1 MTVIG
6 NNSANN
12 SNSLVNTS
20 STGVLGADGNTAA
33 TSFLDILSMLSSPG
47 EVSASISKSDLL
59 ISELSPETEPS
70 TLALL
75 QKFLDQE
82 KISTPLLSE
91 DSQEGLSGMSVP
103 KFIDFLNREM
113 LHDKVSGG
121 PEIMLHDPD
130 SSENQNVFLKLVM
143 EEIKKVFPQKGVE
156 SNDNYGE
163 LKNNYTVNS
172 PLETIK
178 EPTNNLLGH
187 KLPEF
192 SEMLFNT
199 TIMDAPKPTVVSI
212 DLEHIVAALPEN
224 HDNVKI
230 TKIFINSEYY
240 NDDNSGELTKAAIS
254 KLELIIRP
262 NSAELDFKAD
272 EKAPITKV
280 INFKNGDAEAD
291 KIINL
296 AIDKPKETALVLNLS
311 LENMRDKNIF
321 PQKVNLRFSEPKPSS
336 TNRVVDFIEQTHL
349 KASHL
354 KASGVEQFNDFSH
367 VGIVNSSKGS
377 EKSSQVGSPIEIH
390 IFKPPAQEEL
400 ITRQP
405 LNFVGADE
413 LTEGFAENLVSRL
426 NSLVSGEFENRQML
440 NNLRSSIS
448 KNEAISNL
456 DDNLR
461 LPISDILTA
470 VKRKTK
476 TRLLVSTADVVS
488 YRDPVISKEKP
499 AFDFQWLS
507 MIGNKEPN
515 LDEIMIENKQN
526 ILMNRGG
533 IDTSEPKL
541 VSGNLIE
548 RPGFQAVTNPSE
560 ALVRQNT
567 LNIGQN
573 SAVNSLNLYE
583 AQFSSRLGMLLAD
596 QIAKGTEN
604 FELQLEPE
612 SFGKVRVNVSLESSN
627 VEVKMVAENSAAV
640 MALRGSENILQLIAE
655 QNGLK
660 LSEYSVD
667 MQNSQNGDNTNRK
680 DGSSRNED
688 EVAEALKEAD
698 DENTSTISENEYQL
712 NLLA

>member
-12 SNSLVNTS
+12 SNSLANTS
-20 STGVLGADGNTAA
+20 PTGVLGADGNTAA

-59 ISELSPETEPS
+59 INELSSETEPS

-91 DSQEGLSGMSVP
+91 ESQEGLSGMSVP
-103 KFIDFLNREM
+103 KFIDFLNREIT
-113 LHDKVSGG
+113 HDKVSVGS
-121 PEIMLHDPD
+121 EIKPDPD
-130 SSENQNVFLKLVM
+130 NSENQNLLLKLVL
-143 EEIKKVFPQKGVE
+143 EEIKKVFPQKG
-156 SNDNYGE
+156 GE
-163 LKNNYTVNS
+163 LKDNSTVK
-172 PLETIK
+172 PQLETIK
-178 EPTNNLLGH
+178 EPTSNLLGH

-192 SEMLFNT
+192 SKMLFNT
-199 TIMDAPKPTVVSI
+199 TIMDEPKPTVVSI
-212 DLEHIVAALPEN
+212 DLKHIVAALPED
-224 HDNVKI
+224 HDNVEI
-230 TKIFINSEYY
+230 TKIFVNSE
-240 NDDNSGELTKAAIS
+240 DDNAVDLTKGAIS

-272 EKAPITKV
+272 EKAPIAKV
-280 INFKNGDAEAD
+280 INFKNDEAKAD

-296 AIDKPKETALVLNLS
+296 EIDKPKETALVLNLS
-311 LENMRDKNIF
+311 LENVRDKNIF
-321 PQKVNLRFSEPKPSS
+321 PQKVNLRFSEPKPPS
-336 TNRVVDFIEQTHL
+336 TNLVVDFIRQTNV
-349 KASHL
+349 KAP
-354 KASGVEQFNDFSH
+354 GVEQFNDFSH
-367 VGIVNSSKGS
+367 VGIVNSPKGS
-377 EKSSQVGSPIEIH
+377 EISSQVGSPIEIH
-390 IFKPPAQEEL
+390 IFKPPVQEEL

-476 TRLLVSTADVVS
+476 TRLMVSTADVVS
-488 YRDPVISKEKP
+488 YRDPVNSKEKP

-507 MIGNKEPN
+507 VIGNREAN
-515 LDEIMIENKQN
+515 LDEIMIEAKQN
-526 ILMNRGG
+526 IRMNRVG

-548 RPGFQAVTNPSE
+548 RPGFQAVTNPVE

-567 LNIGQN
+567 PTIGQN

-698 DENTSTISENEYQL
+698 DENTSAISENEYKL

>member
-12 SNSLVNTS
+12 SNSLTNTS
-20 STGVLGADGNTAA
+20 PTGVLVADGNTAP

-47 EVSASISKSDLL
+47 DVLPSTSKSDLW
-59 ISELSPETEPS
+59 ITELSEENEPS

-82 KISTPLLSE
+82 KIPTPLLGEESH
-91 DSQEGLSGMSVP
+91 EGLSGMSVP
-103 KFIDFLNREM
+103 KFIDFLNREIT
-113 LHDKVSGG
+113 HDKVSVDS
-121 PEIMLHDPD
+121 EIRVLDPD
-130 SSENQNVFLKLVM
+130 DSADQNLPLKLIL
-143 EEIKKVFPQKGVE
+143 EEIKKVFLQTSGQ
-156 SNDNYGE
+156 
-163 LKNNYTVNS
+163 LKDDYTVKS
-172 PLETIK
+172 QSETIK
-178 EPTNNLLGH
+178 ESSSNLLEH

-192 SEMLFNT
+192 SKMLFNT
-199 TIMDAPKPTVVSI
+199 TIMDEPKPMVVSI
-212 DLEHIVAALPEN
+212 DLEHIVAALPE
-224 HDNVKI
+224 DSENVKI
-230 TKIFINSEYY
+230 TKIFVNSE
-240 NDDNSGELTKAAIS
+240 DDKATDLTKSAIS
-254 KLELIIRP
+254 KLELIIGP
-262 NSAELDFKAD
+262 KSAEIDFKAD

-280 INFKNGDAEAD
+280 INLKNGYDEAD
-291 KIINL
+291 KVINIE
-296 AIDKPKETALVLNLS
+296 IDKSKETALLLNLS
-311 LENMRDKNIF
+311 LENVRSKNIF
-321 PQKVNLRFSEPKPSS
+321 PQKVNLKFSEPKPPS
-336 TNRVVDFIEQTHL
+336 TNLVVDFIQQTDV
-349 KASHL
+349 KAP
-354 KASGVEQFNDFSH
+354 GVEQFNDFNH
-367 VGIVNSSKGS
+367 VGIVNSSNES
-377 EKSSQVGSPIEIH
+377 EKSSQVESPIKIH
-390 IFKPPAQEEL
+390 IFRPPVQEEI

-426 NSLVSGEFENRQML
+426 NSLLSGEFENRQML

-476 TRLLVSTADVVS
+476 TRLMVSTADVVS
-488 YRDPVISKEKP
+488 YRDTVNSKEKP

-507 MIGNKEPN
+507 VIGNKEAN
-515 LDEIMIENKQN
+515 LDKILIENKQN
-526 ILMNRGG
+526 IRMNRVG

-541 VSGNLIE
+541 VSGNFIE
-548 RPGFQAVTNPSE
+548 RPGFQAVTNPAE

-640 MALRGSENILQLIAE
+640 MALRGNENILQLIAE

-660 LSEYSVD
+660 LSEYSVE
-667 MQNSQNGDNTNRK
+667 MQNNQNGDNTNRK
-680 DGSSRNED
+680 DGSSSNED
-688 EVAEALKEAD
+688 EVAEALKELD
-698 DENTSTISENEYQL
+698 DENTSTISENEYKL

>member
-12 SNSLVNTS
+12 SNSLANTS
-20 STGVLGADGNTAA
+20 PTGVLGADGNTAA
-33 TSFLDILSMLSSPG
+33 TSFLDIISMLSSPG

-59 ISELSPETEPS
+59 INELSSETEPS

-91 DSQEGLSGMSVP
+91 ESQEGLSGMSVP
-103 KFIDFLNREM
+103 KFIDFLNREIT
-113 LHDKVSGG
+113 HDAVSVGSEIKV
-121 PEIMLHDPD
+121 LDPD
-130 SSENQNVFLKLVM
+130 DSENKNVLLKLVL
-143 EEIKKVFPQKGVE
+143 EEIKKVFPQKG
-156 SNDNYGE
+156 GE
-163 LKNNYTVNS
+163 LKDNSTVKS
-172 PLETIK
+172 QLETIK
-178 EPTNNLLGH
+178 EPTSNLLGH

-192 SEMLFNT
+192 SKMLFNT
-199 TIMDAPKPTVVSI
+199 TIMDEPKPTVVSI
-212 DLEHIVAALPEN
+212 DLDHIVAALPED
-224 HDNVKI
+224 HDNVEI
-230 TKIFINSEYY
+230 TKIFVNSEDDFV
-240 NDDNSGELTKAAIS
+240 NSEDDNAADLTKGAIS
-254 KLELIIRP
+254 KLDLIIRP

-272 EKAPITKV
+272 EKAPIAKV
-280 INFKNGDAEAD
+280 INLKNGEAKAD

-296 AIDKPKETALVLNLS
+296 EIDKPKETALVLNLS
-311 LENMRDKNIF
+311 LENVRDKNIF
-321 PQKVNLRFSEPKPSS
+321 PQKVNLRFSEPKPPS
-336 TNRVVDFIEQTHL
+336 TNLVVDFIQQTNI
-349 KASHL
+349 KAP
-354 KASGVEQFNDFSH
+354 GVEQFNDFSH
-367 VGIVNSSKGS
+367 VGIVNSPKGS
-377 EKSSQVGSPIEIH
+377 DISSQVGSPIEIH
-390 IFKPPAQEEL
+390 IFKPPVQEEL

-476 TRLLVSTADVVS
+476 TRLMVSTADVVS
-488 YRDPVISKEKP
+488 YRDPVNSKEKP

-507 MIGNKEPN
+507 VIGNKEAN
-515 LDEIMIENKQN
+515 LDEIMIETKQN
-526 ILMNRGG
+526 IRVNRVG
-533 IDTSEPKL
+533 IDTNEPKL

-548 RPGFQAVTNPSE
+548 RPGFQAATNPAE

-567 LNIGQN
+567 PNIGQN

-698 DENTSTISENEYQL
+698 DENTSTISENEYKL

>member
-12 SNSLVNTS
+12 SNSLANTS
-20 STGVLGADGNTAA
+20 PTGVLGADGNAAA

-59 ISELSPETEPS
+59 INELSSETEPS

-82 KISTPLLSE
+82 KISTPLLGEESE
-91 DSQEGLSGMSVP
+91 EGLSGMSVP
-103 KFIDFLNREM
+103 KFIDFLNREIT
-113 LHDKVSGG
+113 HDKVSVGS
-121 PEIMLHDPD
+121 EIKALDPD
-130 SSENQNVFLKLVM
+130 DSKNQNVLLKLVL
-143 EEIKKVFPQKGVE
+143 EEIKKVFPQKG
-156 SNDNYGE
+156 GE
-163 LKNNYTVNS
+163 LKDKYTVKS
-172 PLETIK
+172 QLETIK
-178 EPTNNLLGH
+178 EPTSNLLGH

-192 SEMLFNT
+192 SKMLFNT
-199 TIMDAPKPTVVSI
+199 TIMDEPKPTVVSI
-212 DLEHIVAALPEN
+212 DLEHIVAALPED
-224 HDNVKI
+224 HDNVEI
-230 TKIFINSEYY
+230 TKIFVNSE
-240 NDDNSGELTKAAIS
+240 DDNAVDLTKGAIS

-272 EKAPITKV
+272 EKAPIAKG
-280 INFKNGDAEAD
+280 INFKNDEAKAD

-296 AIDKPKETALVLNLS
+296 EIDKPKETALVLNLS
-311 LENMRDKNIF
+311 LENVRDKNIF
-321 PQKVNLRFSEPKPSS
+321 PQKVNLRFSEPKPPS
-336 TNRVVDFIEQTHL
+336 TNLVVDFIRQTNL
-349 KASHL
+349 KAH
-354 KASGVEQFNDFSH
+354 GVEQFNDFSH
-367 VGIVNSSKGS
+367 VGIVNSPKGS
-377 EKSSQVGSPIEIH
+377 EISSPVGSPIEIH
-390 IFKPPAQEEL
+390 IFKPPVQEEL

-440 NNLRSSIS
+440 NNLRSTIS
-448 KNEAISNL
+448 KNEAINNL

-476 TRLLVSTADVVS
+476 TRLMVSTADVVS
-488 YRDPVISKEKP
+488 YRAPVNSKEKP

-507 MIGNKEPN
+507 VIGNKEAN
-515 LDEIMIENKQN
+515 LDEIMIEAKQN
-526 ILMNRGG
+526 IRMNRVG

-548 RPGFQAVTNPSE
+548 RPGFQAVTNIAE
-560 ALVRQNT
+560 VLVRQNT
-567 LNIGQN
+567 PTIGQN

-688 EVAEALKEAD
+688 EVAEALQEAD
-698 DENTSTISENEYQL
+698 DENTSTISENEYKL

>member
-12 SNSLVNTS
+12 SNSLANTS
-20 STGVLGADGNTAA
+20 PTGVLGADGNTAA

-59 ISELSPETEPS
+59 INELSSETEPS

-91 DSQEGLSGMSVP
+91 ESQEGLSGMSVP
-103 KFIDFLNREM
+103 KFIDFLNREIT
-113 LHDKVSGG
+113 HDAVSVGSEIKV
-121 PEIMLHDPD
+121 LDPD
-130 SSENQNVFLKLVM
+130 NSENQNVLLKLVL
-143 EEIKKVFPQKGVE
+143 EEIKKVFPQKG
-156 SNDNYGE
+156 GE
-163 LKNNYTVNS
+163 LKDNSTVKS
-172 PLETIK
+172 QLETIK
-178 EPTNNLLGH
+178 EPTSNLLGH

-192 SEMLFNT
+192 SKMLFNT
-199 TIMDAPKPTVVSI
+199 TIMDEPKPTVVSI
-212 DLEHIVAALPEN
+212 DLDHIVAALPED
-224 HDNVKI
+224 HDNVEI
-230 TKIFINSEYY
+230 TKIFVNSEDDFV
-240 NDDNSGELTKAAIS
+240 NSEDDNAADLTKGAIS
-254 KLELIIRP
+254 KLDLIIRP

-272 EKAPITKV
+272 EKAPIAKV
-280 INFKNGDAEAD
+280 INLKNGEAKAD

-296 AIDKPKETALVLNLS
+296 EIDKPKETALVLNLS
-311 LENMRDKNIF
+311 LENVRDKNIF
-321 PQKVNLRFSEPKPSS
+321 PQKVNLRFSEPKPPS
-336 TNRVVDFIEQTHL
+336 TNLVVDFIQQTNI
-349 KASHL
+349 KAP
-354 KASGVEQFNDFSH
+354 GVEQFNDFSH
-367 VGIVNSSKGS
+367 VGIVNSPKGS
-377 EKSSQVGSPIEIH
+377 DISSQVGSPIEIH
-390 IFKPPAQEEL
+390 IFKPPVQEEL

-476 TRLLVSTADVVS
+476 TRLMVSTADVVS
-488 YRDPVISKEKP
+488 YRDPVNSKEKP

-507 MIGNKEPN
+507 VIGNKEAN
-515 LDEIMIENKQN
+515 LDEIMIETKQN
-526 ILMNRGG
+526 IRVNRVG
-533 IDTSEPKL
+533 IDTNEPKL

-548 RPGFQAVTNPSE
+548 RPGFQAATNPAE

-567 LNIGQN
+567 PNIGQN

-627 VEVKMVAENSAAV
+627 VEVKMIAENSAAV

-688 EVAEALKEAD
+688 EVAEASKEVN
-698 DENTSTISENEYQL
+698 DENTSTISENEYKL

>member
-12 SNSLVNTS
+12 SNSLANTS
-20 STGVLGADGNTAA
+20 PTGVLGADGNTAA

-59 ISELSPETEPS
+59 INELSSETEPS

-91 DSQEGLSGMSVP
+91 ESQEGLSGMSVP
-103 KFIDFLNREM
+103 KFIDFLNREIT
-113 LHDKVSGG
+113 HDKVSVGS
-121 PEIMLHDPD
+121 EIKALVDPD
-130 SSENQNVFLKLVM
+130 DSENQNVLLKLVL
-143 EEIKKVFPQKGVE
+143 EEIKKVFPQKG
-156 SNDNYGE
+156 GE
-163 LKNNYTVNS
+163 LKDNSTVKS
-172 PLETIK
+172 QLETIK
-178 EPTNNLLGH
+178 EPTSNLLGH

-192 SEMLFNT
+192 SKMLFNT
-199 TIMDAPKPTVVSI
+199 TIMDEPKPTVVSI
-212 DLEHIVAALPEN
+212 DLDHIVAALPED

-230 TKIFINSEYY
+230 TKIFVNSE
-240 NDDNSGELTKAAIS
+240 DDNAVDLTKGAIS

-272 EKAPITKV
+272 EKAAIAKV
-280 INFKNGDAEAD
+280 INFKNDEAKAD

-296 AIDKPKETALVLNLS
+296 EIDKLKETALVLNLS
-311 LENMRDKNIF
+311 LENVRDKNIF
-321 PQKVNLRFSEPKPSS
+321 PQKVNLRFSEPKPPS
-336 TNRVVDFIEQTHL
+336 TNLVVDFIRQTNV
-349 KASHL
+349 KAP
-354 KASGVEQFNDFSH
+354 GVEQFNDFSH
-367 VGIVNSSKGS
+367 VGIVNSLKGS
-377 EKSSQVGSPIEIH
+377 EISSQVGSPIEIH
-390 IFKPPAQEEL
+390 IFKPPVQQEL

-476 TRLLVSTADVVS
+476 TRLMVSTADVVS
-488 YRDPVISKEKP
+488 YRDPVNSKEKP

-507 MIGNKEPN
+507 VIGNKEAN
-515 LDEIMIENKQN
+515 LDEIMIEAKQN
-526 ILMNRGG
+526 IRMNRVG

-548 RPGFQAVTNPSE
+548 RPGFQAATNPAE

-567 LNIGQN
+567 PNIGQN

-688 EVAEALKEAD
+688 EVAEALKEVD
-698 DENTSTISENEYQL
+698 DENTSTISENEYKL

>member
-20 STGVLGADGNTAA
+20 PTGVLGTDGNTAA
-33 TSFLDILSMLSSPG
+33 TSFLDILSLLSSPE
-47 EVSASISKSDLL
+47 EVSSSISKSDLL
-59 ISELSPETEPS
+59 ISELSAETEPS

-91 DSQEGLSGMSVP
+91 ESREGLSGMSVP
-103 KFIDFLNREM
+103 KFIDFLNKEIT
-113 LHDKVSGG
+113 HDKVSVGS
-121 PEIMLHDPD
+121 EINVQDPD
-130 SSENQNVFLKLVM
+130 SSENQNVLLKLVL
-143 EEIKKVFPQKGVE
+143 EEIKKVFSQKGVE
-156 SNDNYGE
+156 LNDNYGE
-163 LKNNYTVNS
+163 LNDNYGELNDNYKVKS
-172 PLETIK
+172 PLEAIK
-178 EPTNNLLGH
+178 EPRNNLLEH

-192 SEMLFNT
+192 SKMLFNT
-199 TIMDAPKPTVVSI
+199 TIMDAPKPTLVSI

-224 HDNVKI
+224 HDIVKI
-230 TKIFINSEYY
+230 TKIFVNSE
-240 NDDNSGELTKAAIS
+240 DDNSVELTKGAIS

-272 EKAPITKV
+272 EKAPIAKV
-280 INFKNGDAEAD
+280 MNFKNGDAEAD

-296 AIDKPKETALVLNLS
+296 EIDKPKETALVLNLS

-336 TNRVVDFIEQTHL
+336 TNLAVDFIRQTNV
-349 KASHL
+349 KAP
-354 KASGVEQFNDFSH
+354 GVEQFNDFSH
-367 VGIVNSSKGS
+367 VGIVKSPKGS
-377 EKSSQVGSPIEIH
+377 EISSQVGSPIEIH
-390 IFKPPAQEEL
+390 IFKPPVQEEL
-400 ITRQP
+400 VTRQP

-413 LTEGFAENLVSRL
+413 LTEDFAKNLVSRL
-426 NSLVSGEFENRQML
+426 NSLVSGEFQNRQML

-476 TRLLVSTADVVS
+476 TRLMVSTADVVS
-488 YRDPVISKEKP
+488 YRDPVNSKEKP

-507 MIGNKEPN
+507 VIGNKEAN
-515 LDEIMIENKQN
+515 LDEIMVETKQN
-526 ILMNRGG
+526 IRMNRVG
-533 IDTSEPKL
+533 IDTNEPKL
-541 VSGNLIE
+541 VSGNLLE
-548 RPGFQAVTNPSE
+548 RPGFQAVTNPAE
-560 ALVRQNT
+560 ALARQNT
-567 LNIGQN
+567 SNIGQN

-660 LSEYSVD
+660 LSEYSVN
-667 MQNSQNGDNTNRK
+667 MQNSQNGDNTNRR

-698 DENTSTISENEYQL
+698 DENTSTISENEYKL

>member
-12 SNSLVNTS
+12 SNSLANTS
-20 STGVLGADGNTAA
+20 PTGVLGADGNIAA

-47 EVSASISKSDLL
+47 EVSASNSKSDLW
-59 ISELSPETEPS
+59 INELSSENKPS

-82 KISTPLLSE
+82 KISTPLFGE
-91 DSQEGLSGMSVP
+91 GSQEGLSGMSVP
-103 KFIDFLNREM
+103 KFIDFLNREIT
-113 LHDKVSGG
+113 HDKISVDS
-121 PEIMLHDPD
+121 ETRVLDPD
-130 SSENQNVFLKLVM
+130 DSADQNVLLKLVL
-143 EEIKKVFPQKGVE
+143 EEIKKVFLQT
-156 SNDNYGE
+156 SGE
-163 LKNNYTVNS
+163 LKDNYIVKS
-172 PLETIK
+172 QLETIK
-178 EPTNNLLGH
+178 EPNSNLLEH

-192 SEMLFNT
+192 SKMLFNT
-199 TIMDAPKPTVVSI
+199 TIMDEPRPTVVSI
-212 DLEHIVAALPEN
+212 DLEHIVAALPEDS
-224 HDNVKI
+224 DNVKI
-230 TKIFINSEYY
+230 TKIFVNSE
-240 NDDNSGELTKAAIS
+240 NDNAGDLTKSAIS
-254 KLELIIRP
+254 KLELMIGP
-262 NSAELDFKAD
+262 NSAEIDFKAD

-280 INFKNGDAEAD
+280 INLKSSNVEAD
-291 KIINL
+291 KIINIE
-296 AIDKPKETALVLNLS
+296 IDKLKETALILNLS
-311 LENMRDKNIF
+311 LENVRSKNLF
-321 PQKVNLRFSEPKPSS
+321 PQKVNLRFSEPKPPS
-336 TNRVVDFIEQTHL
+336 TNLVLNFIQQTNV
-349 KASHL
+349 KSPR
-354 KASGVEQFNDFSH
+354 VEQFNDFSH
-367 VGIVNSSKGS
+367 VGIVSSSKES
-377 EKSSQVGSPIEIH
+377 EKSSQVGSPIKIQ
-390 IFKPPAQEEL
+390 IFRPTVQEEV

-476 TRLLVSTADVVS
+476 TRLMVSTADVVS
-488 YRDPVISKEKP
+488 YRDPVNSKEKL

-507 MIGNKEPN
+507 VIGNKEAN
-515 LDEIMIENKQN
+515 LDEIMIDTKQD
-526 ILMNRGG
+526 IRTNRVG

-541 VSGNLIE
+541 ASGSLTE
-548 RPGFQAVTNPSE
+548 RPGFQAVTNPAD
-560 ALVRQNT
+560 ALLRQNT
-567 LNIGQN
+567 PNIGQN
-573 SAVNSLNLYE
+573 SSINSLNLYE

-596 QIAKGTEN
+596 QITKGTEN

-698 DENTSTISENEYQL
+698 DENTSAISESEYKL

>member
-6 NNSANN
+6 NNSTNN
-12 SNSLVNTS
+12 SNSLANTS
-20 STGVLGADGNTAA
+20 PTGVLGADGNAAA

-47 EVSASISKSDLL
+47 EVSASISKSDLW
-59 ISELSPETEPS
+59 INELSSETEPS

-82 KISTPLLSE
+82 KISTPHLGE
-91 DSQEGLSGMSVP
+91 ESQEGLSGMSVP
-103 KFIDFLNREM
+103 KFIDFLNREIT
-113 LHDKVSGG
+113 HDKVSVGS
-121 PEIMLHDPD
+121 EIRVLDPD
-130 SSENQNVFLKLVM
+130 DAENQNVLLKLVL
-143 EEIKKVFPQKGVE
+143 EEIKKVYPQTG
-156 SNDNYGE
+156 GE
-163 LKNNYTVNS
+163 LKDNYTVKS
-172 PLETIK
+172 QSETIN
-178 EPTNNLLGH
+178 EPTSNFLAQ

-192 SEMLFNT
+192 SKMLLNT
-199 TIMDAPKPTVVSI
+199 TIMDEPKPTVVSI
-212 DLEHIVAALPEN
+212 DLEHVVAALPED

-230 TKIFINSEYY
+230 TKIFVNSA
-240 NDDNSGELTKAAIS
+240 DDNAVDLTKGAIS

-262 NSAELDFKAD
+262 NSAEIDFKAD
-272 EKAPITKV
+272 EKAPITKMV
-280 INFKNGDAEAD
+280 NFKNGVNEAD

-296 AIDKPKETALVLNLS
+296 EIDKSKETALVFNLS
-311 LENMRDKNIF
+311 LENVRDENNF
-321 PQKVNLRFSEPKPSS
+321 PQKVNLRFSEPKPPA
-336 TNRVVDFIEQTHL
+336 TNLLVDFIQQTNV
-349 KASHL
+349 KAP
-354 KASGVEQFNDFSH
+354 GVEQFNDFSH
-367 VGIVNSSKGS
+367 VGIVNSSKES
-377 EKSSQVGSPIEIH
+377 EISSQVGSPFKIH
-390 IFKPPAQEEL
+390 IFKPSVQEEL

-405 LNFVGADE
+405 LNFVGADD
-413 LTEGFAENLVSRL
+413 LSEGFAENLVSRL

-476 TRLLVSTADVVS
+476 TRLMVSTADVVS
-488 YRDPVISKEKP
+488 YRGSVNSKEKP
-499 AFDFQWLS
+499 SFDFQWLS
-507 MIGNKEPN
+507 LIGNEEAN
-515 LDEIMIENKQN
+515 LDEIVIETKQN
-526 ILMNRGG
+526 FRTNRVG
-533 IDTSEPKL
+533 IDTNEPKL
-541 VSGNLIE
+541 VSGNLLE
-548 RPGFQAVTNPSE
+548 RPGFQAVTNPAE
-560 ALVRQNT
+560 GLARQNT
-567 LNIGQN
+567 PNIGQN
-573 SAVNSLNLYE
+573 SLVNSLNLYE

-596 QIAKGTEN
+596 QIAKGTET

-627 VEVKMVAENSAAV
+627 VEVKMVADNSAAV

-667 MQNSQNGDNTNRK
+667 MQNSQNGDNNRK

-688 EVAEALKEAD
+688 DVAEALKEAD
-698 DENTSTISENEYQL
+698 DEETSTISENEYKL

>member
-6 NNSANN
+6 NNSTNN
-12 SNSLVNTS
+12 SNSLANTS
-20 STGVLGADGNTAA
+20 PTGVLGADGNTAA

-47 EVSASISKSDLL
+47 EVSASISKSDLW
-59 ISELSPETEPS
+59 INELSSETEPS

-82 KISTPLLSE
+82 KISTPHLGE
-91 DSQEGLSGMSVP
+91 ESQEGFSGMSVP
-103 KFIDFLNREM
+103 KLIGFLNRE
-113 LHDKVSGG
+113 
-121 PEIMLHDPD
+121 IMHEKASLGSKIRVLDPD
-130 SSENQNVFLKLVM
+130 DSENQNVLLKLVL
-143 EEIKKVFPQKGVE
+143 EEIKKAFPQTGGK
-156 SNDNYGE
+156 
-163 LKNNYTVNS
+163 LKDNYTVKS
-172 PLETIK
+172 QLETFS
-178 EPTNNLLGH
+178 EPTSDFLAQ

-192 SEMLFNT
+192 SKMLLNT
-199 TIMDAPKPTVVSI
+199 TIMDEPKPTVISI
-212 DLEHIVAALPEN
+212 DLEHVVAALPED

-230 TKIFINSEYY
+230 TKIFVNSA
-240 NDDNSGELTKAAIS
+240 DDNAVDLTKGAIS

-262 NSAELDFKAD
+262 HSAEIDFKAD
-272 EKAPITKV
+272 EKAPITKMV
-280 INFKNGDAEAD
+280 NFKNGVAEAD

-296 AIDKPKETALVLNLS
+296 EIDKSKETALVFNLS
-311 LENMRDKNIF
+311 LENVRDENSF
-321 PQKVNLRFSEPKPSS
+321 PQKVNLRFSEPKPPSA
-336 TNRVVDFIEQTHL
+336 NLAADFIQQTNV
-349 KASHL
+349 KEP
-354 KASGVEQFNDFSH
+354 GVEQFNDFSH
-367 VGIVNSSKGS
+367 VGVVNSSKES
-377 EKSSQVGSPIEIH
+377 EISSQAGSPFKIH
-390 IFKPPAQEEL
+390 IFKPSVQEEL

-405 LNFVGADE
+405 LNFVGADD
-413 LTEGFAENLVSRL
+413 LSEGFAENLVSRL

-470 VKRKTK
+470 IKRKTK
-476 TRLLVSTADVVS
+476 TRLMVSTADVVS
-488 YRDPVISKEKP
+488 YRGSVNSKEKP
-499 AFDFQWLS
+499 SFDFQWLS
-507 MIGNKEPN
+507 LIGNEEAN
-515 LDEIMIENKQN
+515 LDDIMIETKQN
-526 ILMNRGG
+526 IRTNRVGV
-533 IDTSEPKL
+533 DTNEPKL
-541 VSGNLIE
+541 VSGNLLE
-548 RPGFQAVTNPSE
+548 RPGFQTVTNPVDGL
-560 ALVRQNT
+560 ARQNT
-567 LNIGQN
+567 PNIGQN
-573 SAVNSLNLYE
+573 SSVNSLNLYE

-596 QIAKGTEN
+596 QIAKGTET

-667 MQNSQNGDNTNRK
+667 MQNSQNGDNNRK

-688 EVAEALKEAD
+688 DVAEVLKEAD
-698 DENTSTISENEYQL
+698 DENTSTISENEYKL

>member
-12 SNSLVNTS
+12 SNSLANTS
-20 STGVLGADGNTAA
+20 LTGVLGADGNTAA

-59 ISELSPETEPS
+59 INELSSETEPS

-82 KISTPLLSE
+82 KISTPLLGE
-91 DSQEGLSGMSVP
+91 KSQEGLSGMSVP
-103 KFIDFLNREM
+103 KFIDFLNREIK
-113 LHDKVSGG
+113 HDKVSVD
-121 PEIMLHDPD
+121 PEIRVLDPD
-130 SSENQNVFLKLVM
+130 DSADKNLPLKLVL
-143 EEIKKVFPQKGVE
+143 EEIKKAFPQT
-156 SNDNYGE
+156 SGE
-163 LKNNYTVNS
+163 LKDNYTVKS
-172 PLETIK
+172 QSETIK
-178 EPTNNLLGH
+178 RSSSNLLEH

-192 SEMLFNT
+192 SKMLFNT
-199 TIMDAPKPTVVSI
+199 TIMDEPKPTVVSI
-212 DLEHIVAALPEN
+212 DLEHIVAALPEDS
-224 HDNVKI
+224 DNVKI
-230 TKIFINSEYY
+230 TKIFINSE
-240 NDDNSGELTKAAIS
+240 DDKATDLTKSAIS
-254 KLELIIRP
+254 KLELIIGP
-262 NSAELDFKAD
+262 NSAEIDFKAD

-280 INFKNGDAEAD
+280 INLKNGDAEAD
-291 KIINL
+291 KLINIE
-296 AIDKPKETALVLNLS
+296 IDKSKETTLILNLS
-311 LENMRDKNIF
+311 LENLRFKNIF
-321 PQKVNLRFSEPKPSS
+321 PQKVNLRFSEPKPPS
-336 TNRVVDFIEQTHL
+336 TNRVVDFIEQTHVEAL
-349 KASHL
+349 
-354 KASGVEQFNDFSH
+354 GVEQFNDFSH

-377 EKSSQVGSPIEIH
+377 EISSQVGSPIKIH
-390 IFKPPAQEEL
+390 IFKPPVQEEL
-400 ITRQP
+400 INRQP

-413 LTEGFAENLVSRL
+413 LTEGFAETLVSRL

-476 TRLLVSTADVVS
+476 TRLMVSTADVVS
-488 YRDPVISKEKP
+488 YRDPVNSKEKP
-499 AFDFQWLS
+499 AFDYQWLS
-507 MIGNKEPN
+507 VIGSKEAS
-515 LDEIMIENKQN
+515 LDEIMIDTKQA
-526 ILMNRGG
+526 IRTNRVG
-533 IDTSEPKL
+533 IDISEPKL
-541 VSGNLIE
+541 VSGNLTE
-548 RPGFQAVTNPSE
+548 RPGFQAVTNPAD
-560 ALVRQNT
+560 ALLRQNMP
-567 LNIGQN
+567 NIGQN
-573 SAVNSLNLYE
+573 SSVNSLNLYE

-596 QIAKGTEN
+596 QIARGTEN

-640 MALRGSENILQLIAE
+640 MALRGNENILQLIAE

-660 LSEYSVD
+660 LSEYSVE
-667 MQNSQNGDNTNRK
+667 MQNNQNGDNTNRK
-680 DGSSRNED
+680 DGSSSNED

-698 DENTSTISENEYQL
+698 DENTSTISENEYKL

>member
-20 STGVLGADGNTAA
+20 PTGVLGADGNTAA

-47 EVSASISKSDLL
+47 EVSASISNSDLW
-59 ISELSPETEPS
+59 INELSSETEPS

-91 DSQEGLSGMSVP
+91 ESQEGLSGMSVP
-103 KFIDFLNREM
+103 KFIDFLNREIT
-113 LHDKVSGG
+113 HDKVSVGS
-121 PEIMLHDPD
+121 EIKALAPD
-130 SSENQNVFLKLVM
+130 ESENQNVLLKLVL

-156 SNDNYGE
+156 LKDNYGE
-163 LKNNYTVNS
+163 LKNNYTVKS
-172 PLETIK
+172 QLETIK
-178 EPTNNLLGH
+178 EPTSNLLGH

-192 SEMLFNT
+192 SKMLFNT
-199 TIMDAPKPTVVSI
+199 TIMDEPKPTVVSI
-212 DLEHIVAALPEN
+212 DLEHIVAALPED
-224 HDNVKI
+224 HDNVEI
-230 TKIFINSEYY
+230 TKIFVNSE
-240 NDDNSGELTKAAIS
+240 DDNAVDLTKGAIS

-272 EKAPITKV
+272 EKAPIAKV
-280 INFKNGDAEAD
+280 INFKNDEAKAD

-296 AIDKPKETALVLNLS
+296 EIDKLKETALVLNLS
-311 LENMRDKNIF
+311 LENVRDKNIF
-321 PQKVNLRFSEPKPSS
+321 PQKVNLRFSEPKPPS
-336 TNRVVDFIEQTHL
+336 TNLVVDFIRQTNV
-349 KASHL
+349 KAP
-354 KASGVEQFNDFSH
+354 GVEQFNDFSH
-367 VGIVNSSKGS
+367 VGIVNSPKGS
-377 EKSSQVGSPIEIH
+377 EISSQVGSPIEIH
-390 IFKPPAQEEL
+390 IFKPPVQEEL

-476 TRLLVSTADVVS
+476 TRLMVSTADVVS
-488 YRDPVISKEKP
+488 YRDPVNSKEKP

-507 MIGNKEPN
+507 VIGNKEAN
-515 LDEIMIENKQN
+515 LDEIMIETKQN
-526 ILMNRGG
+526 IRMNRVG

-541 VSGNLIE
+541 VPGNLIE
-548 RPGFQAVTNPSE
+548 RPGFQAVTNPAE

-567 LNIGQN
+567 PTIGQN

-627 VEVKMVAENSAAV
+627 VEVKMIAENSAAV

-688 EVAEALKEAD
+688 EVAEASKEVD
-698 DENTSTISENEYQL
+698 DENTSTISENEYKL

>member
-12 SNSLVNTS
+12 SNSLANTS
-20 STGVLGADGNTAA
+20 PTGVLGADGNTAA

-59 ISELSPETEPS
+59 INELSSETEPS

-91 DSQEGLSGMSVP
+91 ESQEGLSGMSVP
-103 KFIDFLNREM
+103 KFIDFLNREIT
-113 LHDKVSGG
+113 HDKVSVGS
-121 PEIMLHDPD
+121 EIKALVDPD
-130 SSENQNVFLKLVM
+130 DSENQNVLLKLVL
-143 EEIKKVFPQKGVE
+143 EEIKKVFPQKG
-156 SNDNYGE
+156 GE
-163 LKNNYTVNS
+163 LKDNSTVKS
-172 PLETIK
+172 QLETIK
-178 EPTNNLLGH
+178 EPTSNLLGH

-192 SEMLFNT
+192 SKMLFNT
-199 TIMDAPKPTVVSI
+199 TIMDEPKPTVVSI
-212 DLEHIVAALPEN
+212 DLKHIVAALPED
-224 HDNVKI
+224 HDSVEI
-230 TKIFINSEYY
+230 TKIFVNSE
-240 NDDNSGELTKAAIS
+240 DDNAVDLTKGAIS

-272 EKAPITKV
+272 EKAPIAKV
-280 INFKNGDAEAD
+280 INFKNDEAKAD

-296 AIDKPKETALVLNLS
+296 EIDKLKETALVLNLS
-311 LENMRDKNIF
+311 LENVRDKNIF
-321 PQKVNLRFSEPKPSS
+321 PQKVNLRFSEPKPPS
-336 TNRVVDFIEQTHL
+336 TNLVVDFIRQTNV
-349 KASHL
+349 KAP
-354 KASGVEQFNDFSH
+354 GVEQFNDFSH
-367 VGIVNSSKGS
+367 VGIVNSLKGS
-377 EKSSQVGSPIEIH
+377 EISSQVGSPIEIH
-390 IFKPPAQEEL
+390 IFKPPVQEEL

-476 TRLLVSTADVVS
+476 TRLMVSTADVVS
-488 YRDPVISKEKP
+488 YRDPVNSKEKP

-507 MIGNKEPN
+507 VIGNKEAN
-515 LDEIMIENKQN
+515 LDEIMIETKQN
-526 ILMNRGG
+526 IRTNRVG
-533 IDTSEPKL
+533 IDTNEPKL
-541 VSGNLIE
+541 VSGNLLE
-548 RPGFQAVTNPSE
+548 RPAFQAVTNPAE

-567 LNIGQN
+567 PNIGQN

-688 EVAEALKEAD
+688 EVAEALKEVD
-698 DENTSTISENEYQL
+698 DENTSTISENEYKL

>member
-12 SNSLVNTS
+12 SNSLANTS
-20 STGVLGADGNTAA
+20 PTGVLGADGNTAA

-59 ISELSPETEPS
+59 INELSSETEPS

-91 DSQEGLSGMSVP
+91 ESQEGLSGMSVP
-103 KFIDFLNREM
+103 KFIDFLNREIT
-113 LHDKVSGG
+113 HDKVSVGS
-121 PEIMLHDPD
+121 EIKALDPD
-130 SSENQNVFLKLVM
+130 DSKNQNVLLKLVL
-143 EEIKKVFPQKGVE
+143 EEIKKVFPQKGGE
-156 SNDNYGE
+156 LKDNYGE
-163 LKNNYTVNS
+163 LKNNYTVKS
-172 PLETIK
+172 QSETIK
-178 EPTNNLLGH
+178 EPTSNLLEH

-192 SEMLFNT
+192 SKMLFNT
-199 TIMDAPKPTVVSI
+199 TIMDDPKPTVVSI
-212 DLEHIVAALPEN
+212 DLEHIVTALPED

-230 TKIFINSEYY
+230 TKIFVNSE
-240 NDDNSGELTKAAIS
+240 DDNAVDLTKGAIS
-254 KLELIIRP
+254 KLGLIIRP

-272 EKAPITKV
+272 EKAPIAKV
-280 INFKNGDAEAD
+280 INFKNDEAKAD

-296 AIDKPKETALVLNLS
+296 EIDKLKETALVLNLS
-311 LENMRDKNIF
+311 LENVRDKNIF
-321 PQKVNLRFSEPKPSS
+321 PQKVNLRFSEPKPPS
-336 TNRVVDFIEQTHL
+336 TNLVVDFIPQTNV
-349 KASHL
+349 KTP
-354 KASGVEQFNDFSH
+354 GVEQFNDFSH

-377 EKSSQVGSPIEIH
+377 EISSQVGSPIEIH
-390 IFKPPAQEEL
+390 IFKPPVQEEL
-400 ITRQP
+400 ITRQS

-476 TRLLVSTADVVS
+476 TRLMVSTADVVS
-488 YRDPVISKEKP
+488 YRDPVNSKEKP

-507 MIGNKEPN
+507 VIGNKEAN
-515 LDEIMIENKQN
+515 LDEIIIETKQN
-526 ILMNRGG
+526 SRMNRVG

-548 RPGFQAVTNPSE
+548 RPGFQAVTNPAE

-567 LNIGQN
+567 PNIGQN

-688 EVAEALKEAD
+688 EVAEALKEVD
-698 DENTSTISENEYQL
+698 DENTSTISENEYKL

>member
-12 SNSLVNTS
+12 SNSLATTS
-20 STGVLGADGNTAA
+20 PTGLLGADGNTAA
-33 TSFLDILSMLSSPG
+33 TSFLDILSMLSSPE
-47 EVSASISKSDLL
+47 EVPASISKSDLL
-59 ISELSPETEPS
+59 INELSSETEPS

-82 KISTPLLSE
+82 KISTTLISE
-91 DSQEGLSGMSVP
+91 ESQEGLSEISVP
-103 KFIDFLNREM
+103 KFIDFLNREITP
-113 LHDKVSGG
+113 DKVSVGS
-121 PEIMLHDPD
+121 EIKVLDPD
-130 SSENQNVFLKLVM
+130 DSENQNIFLKLVL
-143 EEIKKVFPQKGVE
+143 EEIKKVFPQTGGELK
-156 SNDNYGE
+156 DNYGE
-163 LKNNYTVNS
+163 LKNNFTVKS
-172 PLETIK
+172 QLETSKDPI
-178 EPTNNLLGH
+178 NNLLGR

-192 SEMLFNT
+192 SNMLFNT
-199 TIMDAPKPTVVSI
+199 TIMDEPKPTVVSI
-212 DLEHIVAALPEN
+212 DLEHIVAALPKD
-224 HDNVKI
+224 HDSVKI
-230 TKIFINSEYY
+230 TKIFVNSE
-240 NDDNSGELTKAAIS
+240 DDNAVDLTKGAIS

-262 NSAELDFKAD
+262 NYAEIDFKAD
-272 EKAPITKV
+272 EKAPIAKV
-280 INFKNGDAEAD
+280 INFKNGEANAD

-296 AIDKPKETALVLNLS
+296 EIDKQKETALVLNLS
-311 LENMRDKNIF
+311 LENVRDKNIF
-321 PQKVNLRFSEPKPSS
+321 PQKVNLRFSEPKPPS
-336 TNRVVDFIEQTHL
+336 TNLAVDFIQQTNV
-349 KASHL
+349 KAH
-354 KASGVEQFNDFSH
+354 GVRQFNDFSH
-367 VGIVNSSKGS
+367 VGIVNSSKGT
-377 EKSSQVGSPIEIH
+377 EISSQVGSPIEIH
-390 IFKPPAQEEL
+390 IFKAPVQEEL
-400 ITRQP
+400 VTRQP

-476 TRLLVSTADVVS
+476 TRLMVSTADVVS
-488 YRDPVISKEKP
+488 YRDPVNLKEKP

-507 MIGNKEPN
+507 VIGNKEAN
-515 LDEIMIENKQN
+515 SDEIMLETKQN
-526 ILMNRGG
+526 IRMNRVG

-548 RPGFQAVTNPSE
+548 RPGFQAVTNPAE

-567 LNIGQN
+567 PNIGQN
-573 SAVNSLNLYE
+573 SSVNSLNLYE

-640 MALRGSENILQLIAE
+640 MVLRGSENILQLIAE

-680 DGSSRNED
+680 DGSSRNGD

-698 DENTSTISENEYQL
+698 DENTSTISEDEYKL

>member
-12 SNSLVNTS
+12 SNSLANTS
-20 STGVLGADGNTAA
+20 PTGVLGADGNTAA

-47 EVSASISKSDLL
+47 EVSASISKSDLW
-59 ISELSPETEPS
+59 INELSSETEPS

-91 DSQEGLSGMSVP
+91 ESQEGLSGMSVP
-103 KFIDFLNREM
+103 KFIDFLNREIT
-113 LHDKVSGG
+113 HDKVSVGS
-121 PEIMLHDPD
+121 EIKVLDPD
-130 SSENQNVFLKLVM
+130 NSENQNVLLKLVL
-143 EEIKKVFPQKGVE
+143 EEIKKVFPQKG
-156 SNDNYGE
+156 GE
-163 LKNNYTVNS
+163 LKDNSTVKS
-172 PLETIK
+172 QLETIK
-178 EPTNNLLGH
+178 EPTSNLLGH

-192 SEMLFNT
+192 SKMLFNT
-199 TIMDAPKPTVVSI
+199 TIMDEPKPTVVSI
-212 DLEHIVAALPEN
+212 DLDHIVAALPED
-224 HDNVKI
+224 HDNVEI
-230 TKIFINSEYY
+230 TKIFVNSE
-240 NDDNSGELTKAAIS
+240 DDNAADLTKGAIS
-254 KLELIIRP
+254 KLDLIIRP

-272 EKAPITKV
+272 EKAPIAKV
-280 INFKNGDAEAD
+280 INLKNGEAKAD

-296 AIDKPKETALVLNLS
+296 EIDKPKETALVLNLS
-311 LENMRDKNIF
+311 LENVRDKNIF
-321 PQKVNLRFSEPKPSS
+321 PQKVNLRFSEPKPPS
-336 TNRVVDFIEQTHL
+336 TNLVVDFIQQTNI
-349 KASHL
+349 KAP
-354 KASGVEQFNDFSH
+354 GVEQFNDFSH
-367 VGIVNSSKGS
+367 VGIVNSPKGS
-377 EKSSQVGSPIEIH
+377 EISSQVGSPIEIH
-390 IFKPPAQEEL
+390 IFKPPVQEEL

-476 TRLLVSTADVVS
+476 TRLMVSTADVVS
-488 YRDPVISKEKP
+488 YRDPVNSKEKP

-507 MIGNKEPN
+507 VIGNKEAN
-515 LDEIMIENKQN
+515 LDEIMIETKQN
-526 ILMNRGG
+526 IRVNRVG
-533 IDTSEPKL
+533 IDTNEPKL

-548 RPGFQAVTNPSE
+548 RPGFQAATNPAE

-567 LNIGQN
+567 PNIGQN

-688 EVAEALKEAD
+688 EVAEASKEVD
-698 DENTSTISENEYQL
+698 DENTSTISENEYKL

>member
-12 SNSLVNTS
+12 SNSLANTS
-20 STGVLGADGNTAA
+20 PTGVLGADGNTAA

-59 ISELSPETEPS
+59 INELSSETEPS

-91 DSQEGLSGMSVP
+91 ESQEGLSGMSVP
-103 KFIDFLNREM
+103 KFIDFLNREIT
-113 LHDKVSGG
+113 HDKVSVGS
-121 PEIMLHDPD
+121 EIKVLDPD
-130 SSENQNVFLKLVM
+130 DSENKNVLLKLVL
-143 EEIKKVFPQKGVE
+143 EEIKKVFPQKG
-156 SNDNYGE
+156 GE
-163 LKNNYTVNS
+163 LKDNSTVKS
-172 PLETIK
+172 QLETIK
-178 EPTNNLLGH
+178 EPTSNLLGH

-192 SEMLFNT
+192 SKMLFNT
-199 TIMDAPKPTVVSI
+199 TIMDEPKPTVVSI
-212 DLEHIVAALPEN
+212 DLDHIVAALPED
-224 HDNVKI
+224 HDNVEI
-230 TKIFINSEYY
+230 TKIFVNSEDDFV
-240 NDDNSGELTKAAIS
+240 NSEDDNAADLTKGAIS
-254 KLELIIRP
+254 KLDLIIRP

-272 EKAPITKV
+272 EKAPIAKV
-280 INFKNGDAEAD
+280 INLKNGEAKAD

-296 AIDKPKETALVLNLS
+296 EIDKPKETALVLNLS
-311 LENMRDKNIF
+311 LENVRDKNIF
-321 PQKVNLRFSEPKPSS
+321 PQKVNLRFSEPKPPS
-336 TNRVVDFIEQTHL
+336 TNLVVDFIQQTNI
-349 KASHL
+349 KAP
-354 KASGVEQFNDFSH
+354 GVEQFNDFSH
-367 VGIVNSSKGS
+367 VGIVNSPKGS
-377 EKSSQVGSPIEIH
+377 EISSQVGSPIEIH
-390 IFKPPAQEEL
+390 IFKPPVQEEL

-476 TRLLVSTADVVS
+476 TRLMVSTADVVS
-488 YRDPVISKEKP
+488 YRDPVNSKEKP

-507 MIGNKEPN
+507 VIGNKEAN
-515 LDEIMIENKQN
+515 LDEIMIETKQN
-526 ILMNRGG
+526 IRVNRVG
-533 IDTSEPKL
+533 IDTNEPKL

-548 RPGFQAVTNPSE
+548 RPGFQAATNPAE

-567 LNIGQN
+567 PNIGQN

-688 EVAEALKEAD
+688 EVAEASKEVD
-698 DENTSTISENEYQL
+698 DENTSTISENEYKL